1 MMLDIAMLFIN
12 ASWNGVMSF
21 SAVPTSNTEE
31 MINLN
36 TIQSLFIAKALIPTL
51 TSREVKS
58 ALVMT
63 QSFLDM
69 VRDESKA
76 KTRVSNMMMGNLA
89 EQLYLEV
96 NQNHLIDL
104 LTFDAQSQ
112 PREILKRLEME
123 SEEEYKKRTLISKTF

>member
-1 MMLDIAMLFIN
+1 MLFIN